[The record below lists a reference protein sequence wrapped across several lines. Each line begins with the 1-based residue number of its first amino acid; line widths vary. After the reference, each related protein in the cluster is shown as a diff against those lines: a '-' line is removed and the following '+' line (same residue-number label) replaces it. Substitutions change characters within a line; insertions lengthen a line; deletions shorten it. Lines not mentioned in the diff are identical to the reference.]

1 MIIPKD
7 WKKEK
12 SFLTRTFVFKNFIQA
27 IDFVN
32 HVAQFAEKLNHH
44 PDIEIFSYKKVKIKL
59 TTHDKGSI
67 ITNKDMQL
75 ARKINTIK
83 ESSLT
88 S

>member
-1 MIIPKD
+1 MIIPKG

-12 SFLTRTFVFKNFIQA
+12 SFLTRTLIFKNFIQA

-32 HVAQFAEKLNHH
+32 NVAPLAEKLNHH

-59 TTHDKGSI
+59 TTHDKGNL
-67 ITNKDMQL
+67 ITNKDTQL

-83 ESSLT
+83 GFL
-88 S
+88 